1 MDIFVFLN
9 NLCISITNMFIIN
22 DANVVNF
29 INIVNIVNFKT
40 EIWFDQNI
48 QTKKISPWLLRLT
61 YQTHLTVGICPEKY
75 LVTVGIC
82 PNLETDSRMTRTFPH
97 GHLYFSRQIPTV
109 NVFKLWIRTLLNS
122 FSKLMEGVTAFLAV
136 FYVSVYK
143 PFLQKTWKTCNL
155 YFPIKHLLSYVVG
168 FPKLWLYLVNFY
180 PCLYNLPNLV

>member
-1 MDIFVFLN
+1 M
-9 NLCISITNMFIIN
+9 
-22 DANVVNF
+22 
-29 INIVNIVNFKT
+29 
-40 EIWFDQNI
+40 
-48 QTKKISPWLLRLT
+48 RLT

-75 LVTVGIC
+75 LLTVGIC
-82 PNLETDSRMTRTFPH
+82 PNFETESRMTRTFPH

-136 FYVSVYK
+136 FYVLVYK
-143 PFLQKTWKTCNL
+143 PFLQKTWKTYNL

-180 PCLYNLPNLV
+180 PCLYNLPNLVEQSDSVISYDDRAVRECRGVHLINVMCVDKWTVRLT